1 MILKRRPA
9 EERGVAVRSWLHARF
24 SFSFD
29 DYHHPEHCGF
39 HSLVVMNN
47 DTIEPGGGFAT
58 HPHENAEIFTYVISG
73 KLEHRDSMGNGSVI
87 LPGNLQYMSAGS
99 GVTHSEFNPT
109 LDQATELYQI
119 WMLPKESGGAPRYS
133 EKKLG
138 TSKASN
144 SLELLFSGDGRHNS
158 TQIRQDAEF
167 YFGQLNPNCQISL
180 PSNPKFPHS
189 WIQVI
194 TGCLSLNDLCLNKA
208 DGLAIENQDEQ
219 LLLKSAE
226 PTEFFLFKLAES
238 K

>member
-99 GVTHSEFNPT
+99 GVTHSEFNPSR
-109 LDQATELYQI
+109 DQSTELYQI

-167 YFGQLNPNCQISL
+167 YFGQLNPNCQIPL

-194 TGCLSLNDLCLNKA
+194 TGCLSLNELCLNKA

-219 LLLKSAE
+219 LYLNL
-226 PTEFFLFKLAES
+226 
-238 K
+238 